1 MEALKRTLLLRME
14 LCDPVATPARNT
26 EETPATS
33 STSVLSFLQKKKSA
47 IPMRTHLP
55 SGDVEAYLADGD
67 ISLTDDPVKYWSGKL
82 QCWPNLTRF
91 ALQHLSCPPTSVQ
104 SERVFS
110 TAGNV
115 VSPQRANLDPS
126 HVEQLVFIKVNADL
140 KNSVGLFDQ

>member
-1 MEALKRTLLLRME
+1 M
-14 LCDPVATPARNT
+14 
-26 EETPATS
+26 
-33 STSVLSFLQKKKSA
+33 
-47 IPMRTHLP
+47 
-55 SGDVEAYLADGD
+55 EAYLADGD
-67 ISLTDDPVKYWSGKL
+67 VSLTDDAVKYWSGKL

-91 ALQHLSCPPTSVQ
+91 ALQHLSCPPTSFQ

-140 KNSVGLFDQ
+140 KNSVGILDP